1 MEVTQRPDKMDVV
14 SDNKPA
20 TQPPQQQQNN
30 FKENVQRYFVQLTT
44 GCGNPLCKNPNCA
57 SAVGPMNPNQAAAQA
72 LKLAFNNDHVCPPQ
86 IATPHLSIQKMRELV
101 VNAKQ
106 SSDYTPIIR
115 TFGSVF
121 SEPEFLNVSF
131 LKTGDYAVA
140 ATPESSGLDENA
152 VAELFAEVEEMPA
165 NVRNV
170 LASAFERL
178 VASLKVA
185 APRLSQPESLRQ
197 VVIVLQSP
205 MLLDLDYH
213 KSILGPLIRAI
224 PLLPERS
231 KDVLVSWWSQM
242 SAERMRTFLGIVQQY
257 ITLRILAAPHAF
269 SLHNDDYIPAGVR
282 VLQLLYTANERIA
295 KDRLDYPEFYNDAIN
310 ESIDLKED
318 FMRWIDNSGQFSFC
332 NYSFV
337 FDAGTKS
344 KILQYESIVEQHH
357 QRQEALRRTI
367 FTGMVSAPALVFKIR
382 REHLIQDTLSAI
394 QRHDPADLKKELRVH
409 FVGEEAIDEG
419 GVQKELFQ
427 LILRQILDA
436 KFGMFTYSEEA
447 RTSWFN
453 SVSTDFDE
461 FKLIGIILGLAI
473 YNGIILDLHFPFVVY
488 KKLVGL
494 EPTLDDL
501 KDVNPGLAQGLRKLL
516 EFDGNVEETFM
527 QNFQISYEAY
537 GMVQTHDLKEG
548 GADIPLTNDNRQ
560 EYVDLYVRW
569 YLKDS
574 IAAQFE
580 AFLSGFRLVC
590 ESRAFDMF
598 RAEELEQLVCGSPV
612 LDFEELEKVTQYDN
626 GYHQDH
632 RVIKDFWSIVHS
644 MTLEEKKRLLF
655 FSTGSD
661 RSPIG
666 GLGKLAFVITRHG
679 EDSDRL
685 PQAHTC
691 FNHLLLPE
699 YASREKLQERLMT
712 AISNAEGFG
721 MI

>member
-1 MEVTQRPDKMDVV
+1 MDVV
-14 SDNKPA
+14 DTKP
-20 TQPPQQQQNN
+20 TPQQQSN
-30 FKENVQRYFVQLTT
+30 FKENVQRYFLQLTV
-44 GCGNPLCKNPNCA
+44 GCGNPQCKNPHCA
-57 SAVGPMNPNQAAAQA
+57 SAVAPMNPNQAAALA
-72 LKLAFNNDHVCPPQ
+72 LKLASGTEHFCPPQ
-86 IATPHLSIQKMRELV
+86 IKASHLSVQKSRELV
-101 VNAKQ
+101 AAAKQ
-106 SSDYTPIIR
+106 SSDYTPLIR
-115 TFGSVF
+115 TLGSIF
-121 SEPEFLNVSF
+121 SEPEYLNVSF
-131 LKTGDYAVA
+131 LTSGDFAVA

-152 VAELFAEVEEMPA
+152 VADFFNEVEQMPA
-165 NVRNV
+165 NVRNA

-185 APRLSQPESLRQ
+185 APRLVQPESLRQ
-197 VVIVLQSP
+197 VVTVLQSP
-205 MLLDLDYH
+205 MLLDLEFH
-213 KSILGPLIRAI
+213 KTILGPLIRAI
-224 PLLPERS
+224 PLFPENS
-231 KDVLVSWWSQM
+231 KSVLVSWWSQM
-242 SAERMRTFLGIVQQY
+242 SADRMRTFLGIVQQY
-257 ITLRILAAPHAF
+257 ITLRILAAPHLF
-269 SLHNDDYIPAGVR
+269 SLHNDDFVPAAVR
-282 VLQLLYTANERIA
+282 VLQLLYAANERMPA
-295 KDRLDYPEFYNDAIN
+295 DKLDYPEFYNDAIN
-310 ESIDLKED
+310 ENIDLKED
-318 FMRWIDNSGQFSFC
+318 FMRWIDGNGMFSFC
-332 NYSFV
+332 DFSFV

-344 KILQYESIVEQHH
+344 KILQFESIVEQHH
-357 QRQEALRRTI
+357 QRQEAIRRTI
-367 FTGMVSAPALVFKIR
+367 FTGMVSPPALVFKIR
-382 REHLIQDTLSAI
+382 REHLIEDTLSAI

-436 KFGMFTYSEEA
+436 KYGMFTYSEEA

-453 SVSTDFDE
+453 SVSTDFAE

-488 KKLVGL
+488 KKLVGI

-516 EFDGNVEETFM
+516 EFEGNVEDAFM

-548 GADIPLTNDNRQ
+548 GADMPLTNANRQ

-569 YLKDS
+569 CLRDS

-590 ESRAFDMF
+590 ESRAFNMF
-598 RAEELEQLVCGSPV
+598 RAEELEQLVCGSPI
-612 LDFEELEKVTQYDN
+612 LDFEELEKVTQYDS
-626 GYHQDH
+626 GYHPDH
-632 RVIKDFWSIVHS
+632 RVIKDFWAIVHA
-644 MTLEEKKRLLF
+644 MTLDQKKRLLF

-699 YASREKLQERLMT
+699 YASRDKLQERLLT